1 VKILEVLAPDPNND
15 GRRDQVILS
24 LTPWFKPAG
33 WDEVIKQVADK
44 TKEDPIAV
52 AVKVNDWKQKNIGA
66 TPKQAFKAITG
77 DKSAML
83 QDIEVPGVDLNKQ
96 PPEDN
101 GQWIDQGRWWI
112 SKEPMLRNGRRE
124 FAMKIDMN
132 NPTTWPRPVANKCP
146 KGWELDKAGKMCL
159 PVGTAE
165 KKEVPPTPVDG
176 KCEKG
181 YKLSPDGKTCIP
193 DGSTVIPAP
202 TTDTPPEPI
211 IDVTTGKFT
220 CKPPW
225 VYDEKTKACVKKA
238 EAPAPAPAGETE
250 EQKKA
255 RLKKEAE
262 AKAVEDQKK
271 EAEKKK
277 ESDKKDDTVKTKL
290 IWPAGS
296 SAEVNRSRPLRLTPP
311 VHKGIDI
318 AVPPGT
324 KLVAPEAG
332 TITAQAIE
340 KGGAGLYLKM
350 SSTVGKRVH
359 IFMHLSGHIARKG
372 DVVAQGDEL
381 GQTGGKEGDPLA
393 GNARG
398 KGHLHWGVQ
407 QDGVWIDPEPL
418 TQ

>member
-15 GRRDQVILS
+15 GRRETVILS
-24 LTPWFKPAG
+24 LTPWYKPAG
-33 WDEVIKQVADK
+33 WDNVAQQIADK
-44 TKEDPIAV
+44 TKEDPVTA
-52 AVKVNDWKQKNIGA
+52 AVKVNDWRKINIGA
-66 TPKQAFKAITG
+66 TPNQAFKAITG
-77 DKSAML
+77 DKSAVL
-83 QDIEVPGVDLNKQ
+83 KDIEMPGVDLNKQ

-101 GQWIDQGRWWI
+101 GQWIDQGRWWV

-132 NPTTWPRPVANKCP
+132 NPTTWPRPVDNKCP

-165 KKEVPPTPVDG
+165 KKEVPPTPVNG

-202 TTDTPPEPI
+202 TTETPPEPVF
-211 IDVTTGKFT
+211 DVKSNSMK
-220 CKPPW
+220 CNEPW

-238 EAPAPAPAGETE
+238 ETPAPAPAGETE

-255 RLKKEAE
+255 RLKKEAD
-262 AKAVEDQKK
+262 AKDAENKKK

-277 ESDKKDDTVKTKL
+277 EPDKKDDTVKAKL

-296 SAEVNRSRPLRLTPP
+296 SAEVNRNRPLKLTDPK
-311 VHKGIDI
+311 HHGIDI
-318 AVPPGT
+318 IVPVGT
-324 KLVAPEAG
+324 IVVAPEAG
-332 TITAQAIE
+332 TITAQAIQ
-340 KGGAGLYLKM
+340 KGGAGLYIKM
-350 SSTVGKRVH
+350 ASTDGKRVH

-381 GQTGGKEGDPLA
+381 GQSGGKKGDPLA
-393 GNARG
+393 GNSTG
-398 KGHLHWGVQ
+398 PHLHWGVSEG
-407 QDGVWIDPEPL
+407 GVWIDPEPL
-418 TQ
+418 IK